1 MITFRTITQEDGTE
15 INSMINPN
23 AIVMVHERKV
33 KDGETTY
40 VLVLMDGSVITL
52 TAEEFKPIGD
62 SF

>member
-1 MITFRTITQEDGTE
+1 MIPFRKKEENGAVIE
-15 INSMINPN
+15 SMINPN
-23 AIVMVHERKV
+23 AIVMVHEKT

-40 VLVLMDGSVITL
+40 TLVLVDGSVITL